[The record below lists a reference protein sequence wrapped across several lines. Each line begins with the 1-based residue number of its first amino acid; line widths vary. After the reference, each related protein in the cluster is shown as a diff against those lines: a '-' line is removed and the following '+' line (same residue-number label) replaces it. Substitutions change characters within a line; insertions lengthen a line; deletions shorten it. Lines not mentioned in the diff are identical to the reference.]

1 MNKQAIYHIPD
12 VPYAYALNIDTLRL
26 LLRVAKNDIKE
37 CTLYYRCRYDFKS
50 KYKSVKMELFEENN
64 LFEIYSTDISV
75 FRNRYRYYFEIID
88 ISGDTYYYDERG
100 SKVKID
106 ECYDPIS
113 FQYAYIG
120 EADIY
125 EESKWLQESIVY
137 QIFPDRFFN
146 GDKSINPKNV
156 EVWGSEI
163 NSKKVFGGDL
173 RGIIN
178 KVDYLVDLGINL
190 LYLTPIFKS
199 PSNHKYN
206 IDDYY
211 SIDPNFGDIETLKE
225 MVEVCHKNNIKVILD
240 GVFNHTG
247 HEFFAFQDILKNQQ
261 NSKYVNWYHID
272 NFPVSIEKV
281 NYYTFANGIAKMPK
295 LNTANTEVKKYF
307 IDVAKYW
314 IKETNIDGW
323 RFDVCDEIDH
333 KFWREMRI
341 GIKEVKKE
349 AVLVGEIM
357 HESVS
362 FLRGEQLDSIM
373 NYPFKHAMVD
383 FFAKRKIDVGELN
396 DILAINRYI
405 YMESISKQLWNL
417 IGSHD
422 TDRFLTECDDNINRM
437 ILASVFQ
444 FTYLGLPY
452 IYYGDEIGINGGQDP
467 HCRKCMIW
475 DEENQNEDLLNHYKK
490 LARIRKENKALVH
503 GNYRDI
509 GSNNNILVFERNYGY
524 EKMIIIINNDKIPN
538 FVELNMENILYD
550 IYNEEV
556 VKNSKK
562 IKVEPMSFKILKFK

>member
-100 SKVKID
+100 SKVKTD
-106 ECYDPIS
+106 EYYDPIS

-137 QIFPDRFFN
+137 QIFPDRFLN

-261 NSKYVNWYHID
+261 NSKYINWYHID

-281 NYYTFANGIAKMPK
+281 NYYTFANGIAYMPK
-295 LNTANTEVKKYF
+295 LNTVNPEVKKYF

-314 IKETNIDGW
+314 IRETDIDGW

-333 KFWREMRI
+333 QFWREMRI

-383 FFAKRKIDVGELN
+383 FFAKRKIDAGELN

-490 LARIRKENKALVH
+490 LAKIRKENKALIH

-509 GSNNNILVFERNYGY
+509 GSNNKILVFERNYGY

-562 IKVEPMSFKILKFK
+562 IKIEPMSFKILKFK